1 MKKFSERKKS
11 EGGFIVAD
19 FLFSFVM
26 VIGVGI
32 FIFVLTFSLATV
44 EISQYIVWSAARSY
58 SSAKADELSA
68 KAAAENKFRELTE
81 EFPLLT
87 GQGEPN
93 PWIRLDDFKAED
105 HKAEKNFT
113 DKVKDTEDRLNRD
126 GNKELRQPWT
136 GASADVYFK
145 LFGNLKIPFFGKI
158 SKEPETMFKFRVYA
172 FVIRHP
178 SFQEC
183 SGFFKNRFTNGI
195 QPLENFSGLGTE
207 NPDYMVEDNG
217 C

>member
-1 MKKFSERKKS
+1 MKKFNERKKS
-11 EGGFIVAD
+11 ESGFIVAD

-26 VIGVGI
+26 VIGIGI

-68 KAAAENKFRELTE
+68 QAAASSKFRELTKQ
-81 EFPLLT
+81 FPLLT
-87 GQGEPN
+87 GEGEAK
-93 PWIRLDDFKAED
+93 PWIKLDDFRAQD
-105 HKAEKNFT
+105 HKTEANFLAKIV
-113 DKVKDTEDRLNRD
+113 DPEDRLNRD
-126 GNKELRQPWT
+126 GNRELRQPWT
-136 GASADVYFK
+136 GVSANIYFK
-145 LFGNLKIPFFGKI
+145 LFGSLNIPLFGKL
-158 SKEPETMFKFRVYA
+158 STDPETMFKFRVYA

-183 SGFFKNRFTNGI
+183 SGFFKNRFNNGI
-195 QPLENFSGLGTE
+195 KNLDTFGGLGVE